1 LLVLAI
7 DCAEELGAVG
17 AGDYNGDG
25 TSDSRFQNA
34 SGEALI
40 CLG

>member
-7 DCAEELGAVG
+7 DCAAVG

-25 TSDSRFQNA
+25 MSDGRFQNA